1 MSQRMESCAVCFH
14 PDVSRITF
22 GVKHCSACKIFE
34 EDGQNGLK
42 VLMGQSLVGE
52 KKVLLRDIKKEKRWE
67 PND

>member
-1 MSQRMESCAVCFH
+1 MQN
-14 PDVSRITF
+14 
-22 GVKHCSACKIFE
+22 FE